1 MTEVQTG
8 GVAGAGG
15 ADRAASGAP
24 RLRGIAAAPDKGTA
38 RAAARAARRAHDAEL
53 DELSPRMGGMA
64 LKNGL
69 ILVSERFWSVAIRE
83 ADGSI
88 SVASGTKTRLP
99 GSGGPQAGAGAG
111 ATTGAPGARDARGGA
126 ARGGEDTRGAAAQRG
141 AASGGRRGAAV
152 ASAGIPLLRGLGRFG
167 ETLLVLAL
175 VKSKLPNAELPFE
188 SGRVAAALGASMVG
202 TSAVRALA
210 PKSAVAQEVGTA
222 LAAFIPAVLSLKNSG
237 ISGYHGAEHKVIG
250 GREIALREAADADA
264 SGAQGAGAGAAGVS
278 GAQTR
283 DQAGGRTGLG
293 AVSPETIVAGDS
305 AAAAK
310 EHDRCG
316 SNIVGPYLLATIATN
331 ILARGRKGVKSP
343 AASAAAGAASLG
355 LALEALRWAN
365 KHGDS
370 ILARLMLSPGRAIQK
385 VLTTSEPTSEQ
396 LEVGERALEELLRL
410 EGIGR

>member
-24 RLRGIAAAPDKGTA
+24 RLRGTGAAPGKGAA
-38 RAAARAARRAHDAEL
+38 RAAARAARRARDAEL

-111 ATTGAPGARDARGGA
+111 ATTGAQRARGGA
-126 ARGGEDTRGAAAQRG
+126 G
-141 AASGGRRGAAV
+141 V

-250 GREIALREAADADA
+250 GRETALRAAADA
-264 SGAQGAGAGAAGVS
+264 SGARGAGAGGAGVS
-278 GAQTR
+278 GAQTGG
-283 DQAGGRTGLG
+283 QADSRIG
-293 AVSPETIVAGDS
+293 AGTVSRETIVAGDS

-331 ILARGRKGVKSP
+331 ILVRGRKGVKSP

-355 LALEALRWAN
+355 IALEALRWAN

-410 EGIGR
+410 ENAVG

>member
-1 MTEVQTG
+1 MSE
-8 GVAGAGG
+8 
-15 ADRAASGAP
+15 
-24 RLRGIAAAPDKGTA
+24 
-38 RAAARAARRAHDAEL
+38 
-53 DELSPRMGGMA
+53 DELGPRIGGMA

-69 ILVSERFWSVAIRE
+69 LLVSERYWSAAIRE

-88 SVASGTKTRLP
+88 NVASGAKTRLP
-99 GSGGPQAGAGAG
+99 GSGDGGAASNTRAAG
-111 ATTGAPGARDARGGA
+111 ARGGGA
-126 ARGGEDTRGAAAQRG
+126 SGGAAKRG
-141 AASGGRRGAAV
+141 VASGGRSGAGM

-167 ETLLVLAL
+167 ESLLVLAL
-175 VKSKLPNAELPFE
+175 VKSKLPNAELPLE
-188 SGRVAAALGASMVG
+188 GGRVAAALGVSMVG

-222 LAAFIPAVLSLKNSG
+222 LAAFIPAVLALRNSA

-250 GREIALREAADADA
+250 GREAALRASADARAAA
-264 SGAQGAGAGAAGVS
+264 SGAAGSGVS
-278 GAQTR
+278 GAQ
-283 DQAGGRTGLG
+283 AGGRPG
-293 AVSPETIVAGDS
+293 AGAAAPETIGIGDS

-316 SNIVGPYLLATIATN
+316 SNLVGPYLLATIATN

-370 ILARLMLSPGRAIQK
+370 ILARL
-385 VLTTSEPTSEQ
+385 
-396 LEVGERALEELLRL
+396 
-410 EGIGR
+410 

>member
-1 MTEVQTG
+1 
-8 GVAGAGG
+8 
-15 ADRAASGAP
+15 
-24 RLRGIAAAPDKGTA
+24 
-38 RAAARAARRAHDAEL
+38 
-53 DELSPRMGGMA
+53 
-64 LKNGL
+64 
-69 ILVSERFWSVAIRE
+69 VSERFWSVAIRE

-88 SVASGTKTRLP
+88 SVASGAKTRLP

-111 ATTGAPGARDARGGA
+111 ATTGAQRARGGA
-126 ARGGEDTRGAAAQRG
+126 G
-141 AASGGRRGAAV
+141 V

>member
-1 MTEVQTG
+1 MSEVQTG

-24 RLRGIAAAPDKGTA
+24 RLRGTGAAPGKGAA
-38 RAAARAARRAHDAEL
+38 RAAARAARRARDAEL

-99 GSGGPQAGAGAG
+99 GGGGPSAGAGP
-111 ATTGAPGARDARGGA
+111 TTGAPGARGGA
-126 ARGGEDTRGAAAQRG
+126 AQGGEDTQGAAAQRG

-250 GREIALREAADADA
+250 GREIALRAAAKADA
-264 SGAQGAGAGAAGVS
+264 SGAQGAGAGGARVS
-278 GAQTR
+278 GAQTGG
-283 DQAGGRTGLG
+283 QAGGRIG
-293 AVSPETIVAGDS
+293 AGTVSRETIVAGDS

-331 ILARGRKGVKSP
+331 ILARGRKGAKSP
-343 AASAAAGAASLG
+343 AASAVAGAASLG